1 MIKITDDL
9 FDIACRLKSVK
20 ETYVVYYNKGA
31 NRYEVHDTSQR
42 GSTFAFVVPFE
53 ELDSRT
59 VDYALKTR
67 VQNAEKLFAEIE
79 ADNAKLEKRALDR
92 QVDKAMCEFDKRRF
106 YDSRQ
111 RN

>member
-9 FDIACRLKSVK
+9 FDVANRLKSVK
-20 ETYVVYYNKGA
+20 ETYVVYYNVDKS
-31 NRYEVHDTSQR
+31 RYEVHDTSQYD
-42 GSTFAFVVPFE
+42 STFAFAVPYV

-79 ADNAKLEKRALDR
+79 ADNALLEKSTLKEQLENAT
-92 QVDKAMCEFDKRRF
+92 CELDKRRF
-106 YDSRQ
+106 L
-111 RN
+111 